1 MGVLFENLN
10 PRISQPPIYKSV
22 HRLVKHFGKIG
33 SAVSADIPQIL
44 PKPLK
49 NAGFSI
55 WPHNREVEN
64 TPDSSLEAG
73 LTVAA
78 VARLIGVAPDT
89 LRTWDRRY
97 GMGPSQHVPGKHRRY
112 SSEDVGRLQIM
123 RRLVM
128 DGVMPAEAARVAL
141 ATAVADLPKASRPS
155 LSIVRTPDSVPDSGS
170 NQSANV
176 ISLSSPKSKRA
187 GLSRTAAMMDS
198 TACQRTIAESL
209 EEHGVL
215 WTWDNL
221 LVPVL
226 VAFGER
232 WARTGEGV
240 EIEHM
245 LSEVIMT
252 EFQNRALSVDK
263 PVNARPVVLAA
274 APHELHTL
282 PLYAIGAALAEH
294 QITSRILG
302 SRMPADALASACRK
316 LGPSAVVVWS
326 QSVGTADLGVWRAIE
341 PQRPVPLKV
350 AVGPGWGTDLPGDVT
365 TTPSLAETL
374 IALAQASGH

>member
-1 MGVLFENLN
+1 M
-10 PRISQPPIYKSV
+10 
-22 HRLVKHFGKIG
+22 
-33 SAVSADIPQIL
+33 D
-44 PKPLK
+44 
-49 NAGFSI
+49 
-55 WPHNREVEN
+55 N
-64 TPDSSLEAG
+64 TLDSTPEAG

-112 SSEDVGRLQIM
+112 TSEDVARLQIM

-141 ATAVADLPKASRPS
+141 ATDVADLPKPHRPT
-155 LSIVRTPDSVPDSGS
+155 LSIVRTPESTQTSLSDDAG
-170 NQSANV
+170 QV
-176 ISLSSPKSKRA
+176 ISLSSPRSKRA

-198 TACQRTIAESL
+198 SACQRTIAESL

-232 WARTGEGV
+232 WARTGEGI

-245 LSEVIMT
+245 LSEVIIT
-252 EFQNRALSVDK
+252 ELQNRALNVDQ
-263 PVNARPVVLAA
+263 PVNVRPVVLAA

-294 QITSRILG
+294 RISSRILG
-302 SRMPADALASACRK
+302 ARMPTDALSAACRK
-316 LGPSAVVVWS
+316 LGPSAVVIWS
-326 QSVGTADLGVWRAIE
+326 QSVGTADLAVWRAIE
-341 PQRPVPLKV
+341 PQRPVPLKI
-350 AVGPGWGTDLPGDVT
+350 AVGPGWGKDLPGDVMLG
-365 TTPSLAETL
+365 PSLAETL